1 MVKLAHWVRRR
12 RCGIMVQLPRAT
24 VLLAAVAVLP
34 TQSGSISLLPPRLQL
49 RAIAGSS
56 SGLQLPPFG
65 NFVPPSGLPDPALAF
80 AFRSRSMGVPRTWGS
95 DPSMAARLNFN
106 VSVDDNEF
114 GLDQDRADALPT
126 IGMAVPGGIQAVCEQ
141 APQELQAGA
150 EFGNTRAGSG
160 WPVQFPLHQF
170 APNALS
176 DPTQGPSG
184 DPSNVAA
191 PGPAG
196 AWCRAPSL
204 PFVDSSPLAS
214 RVFWTPIAFVLF
226 VITVFWLSR
235 GFKLPRH

>member
-1 MVKLAHWVRRR
+1 VVKLANGVRRR
-12 RCGIMVQLPRAT
+12 WREIMQRLPRAT
-24 VLLAAVAVLP
+24 VLLAGVSVLP
-34 TQSGSISLLPPRLQL
+34 TQSGSISLLPPQQQL

-56 SGLQLPPFG
+56 SGLQLAPYG

-95 DPSMAARLNFN
+95 DPNMAALVNFN

-114 GLDQDRADALPT
+114 GLDQDRADALPA
-126 IGMAVPGGIQAVCEQ
+126 IGVAAPGAIQVVCEQ
-141 APQELQAGA
+141 VPQELQAGA
-150 EFGNTRAGSG
+150 EFGNTQAGSG
-160 WPVQFPLHQF
+160 WPVQFPLRQF
-170 APNALS
+170 SPNPLS
-176 DPTQGPSG
+176 DPTQGPGG
-184 DPSNVAA
+184 DPSNLTA

-214 RVFWTPIAFVLF
+214 RVFWTPVVFVLF

-235 GFKLPRH
+235 GFRLPRH